1 MPSNAVLDRITW
13 IRPNPPSATE
23 NNDRSAIGALRPCLW
38 SYFLR
43 LHTLTRSSAPGFS
56 APSTPMPAFLTAR
69 GSGEYVLAILLVA
82 VVAVTE
88 EIISRGYLILRVTTV
103 TGSSALA
110 IALSSVIFSLG
121 HGYEG
126 TAGVVTVGVIGLTF
140 ALVYVWA
147 ENLAAPIL

>member
-1 MPSNAVLDRITW
+1 VVVFFASPYLDQIFRARIL
-13 IRPNPPSATE
+13 S
-23 NNDRSAIGALRPCLW
+23 SV
-38 SYFLR
+38 
-43 LHTLTRSSAPGFS
+43 HTD
-56 APSTPMPAFLTAR
+56 AR
-69 GSGEYVLAILLVA
+69 IPHRAGSGEYVLAILLVA